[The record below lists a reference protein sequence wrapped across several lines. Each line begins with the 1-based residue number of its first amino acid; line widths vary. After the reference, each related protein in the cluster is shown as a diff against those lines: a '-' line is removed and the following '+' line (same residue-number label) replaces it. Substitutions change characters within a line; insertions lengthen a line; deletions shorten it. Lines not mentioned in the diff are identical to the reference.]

1 MQTLASLRD
10 IRGFETLW
18 AELTFR
24 APRVVRRDQS
34 ERMLIDT
41 LGLGLE
47 QLIQYLGWERPELD
61 AFEDWVIATA
71 GRPDP
76 LTVARYH
83 ATLDGGPLPEAVQAR
98 LDAIDAMPDVLDA
111 DALAQWERE
120 GWVTLRSA
128 ISREEAAQVE
138 ALLWRLL
145 DADPARPESWYGQDL
160 NGIMVQHFQDPA
172 LEIARRSPRVHK
184 AFAQLWGTS
193 DLWCIVDRMS
203 FNPPEIPGR
212 PFQGPKMHWDVS
224 LAQPIPFAT
233 QGILYLTD
241 TAADQGAFAL
251 LPGFHH
257 RLDAWL
263 EEIGDTDPRMVDL
276 DPQAV
281 PIAAGAGDLVIWRQD
296 LPHGASPNRSNRPRM
311 AQYVNFYSPALTVH
325 RDWR

>member
-1 MQTLASLRD
+1 MHSPASLRD
-10 IRGFETLW
+10 IRGFESLW

-24 APRVVRRDQS
+24 APRAVRRDQS
-34 ERMLIDT
+34 ERMLLDT

-47 QLIQYLGWERPELD
+47 QTIQYLGQFQPDLD
-61 AFEDWVIATA
+61 AFENWVVATA

-83 ATLDGGPLPEAVQAR
+83 AALDSAPVPAEVQAR
-98 LDAIDAMPDVLDA
+98 LDAIEAMPDVLDA
-111 DALAQWERE
+111 EDLAQWKRE
-120 GWVTLRSA
+120 GWVTLRGA
-128 ISREEAAQVE
+128 ISRDEAAQVE

-145 DADPARPESWYGQDL
+145 DADPARPESWYGHAL

-172 LEIARRSPRVHK
+172 LEIARRAPRVHK

-193 DLWCIVDRMS
+193 DLWCIVDRLS

-212 PFQGPKMHWDVS
+212 PFQGPTMHWDVS
-224 LAQPIPFAT
+224 LAPPIPFAT

-257 RLDAWL
+257 RLHAWL
-263 EEIGDTDPRMVDL
+263 EKLGDTDPRTVHL

-311 AQYVNFYSPALTVH
+311 AQYVNFYSPTLTVH

>member
-24 APRVVRRDQS
+24 APRVVRYDQS

-47 QLIQYLGWERPELD
+47 QVIQYLSRERPELD
-61 AFEDWVIATA
+61 VFEDWVIATA
-71 GRPDP
+71 GQPDP

-83 ATLDGGPLPEAVQAR
+83 ATLDGAALPDAVQAR
-98 LDAIDAMPDVLDA
+98 LDAIDAMPPVLDA
-111 DALAQWERE
+111 DDLAHWERE

-128 ISREEAAQVE
+128 ISRDEAAQVE

-145 DADPARPESWYGQDL
+145 DADPARPESWYGQNL

-184 AFAQLWGTS
+184 AFAQLWGSS

-224 LAQPIPFAT
+224 LARPIPFAT

-257 RLDAWL
+257 RLDTWL
-263 EEIGDTDPRMVDL
+263 EEIGDTDPRVVHL
-276 DPQAV
+276 DPQAA

-296 LPHGASPNRSNRPRM
+296 LPHGASPNRATRPRM
-311 AQYVNFYSPALTVH
+311 AQYVNFYSPELTVH

>member
-1 MQTLASLRD
+1 MQSIDPLRH

-24 APRVVRRDQS
+24 APRAVRYDQS
-34 ERMLIDT
+34 ERMLLDT
-41 LGLGLE
+41 LGLGIE
-47 QLIQYLGWERPELD
+47 QVIQFLARERPELG
-61 AFEDWVIATA
+61 AFEAWVIETA
-71 GRPDP
+71 GRPDARMI
-76 LTVARYH
+76 ARYH
-83 ATLDGGPLPEAVQAR
+83 ATLDGAPLPDAVQAR
-98 LDAIDAMPDVLDA
+98 LDAIDAMPDMFDA
-111 DALAQWERE
+111 DDLEHWERE
-120 GWVTLRSA
+120 GWVTLRNA
-128 ISREEAAQVE
+128 ISRDEAAQVE

-145 DADPARPESWYGQDL
+145 DANPARPETWYGQDL

-184 AFAQLWGTS
+184 AYAQLWGTS

-203 FNPPEIPGR
+203 FNPPEISGR

-224 LAQPIPFAT
+224 LARPIPFAT

-257 RLDAWL
+257 RLDDWL
-263 EEIGDTDPRMVDL
+263 AGIGDADPRMVRL
-276 DPQAV
+276 DAQAV

-296 LPHGASPNRSNRPRM
+296 LPHGATPNRSTRPRM

>member
-1 MQTLASLRD
+1 MQASASLRE
-10 IRGFETLW
+10 IRGFEALW

-24 APRVVRRDQS
+24 VPRVVRHDQS

-47 QLIQYLGWERPELD
+47 QLIQYLGSERPELI
-61 AFEDWVIATA
+61 AFEHWVIATA

-83 ATLDGGPLPEAVQAR
+83 ATLDGAPLPTEVQAR
-98 LDAIDAMPDVLDA
+98 LAAIDAMPNVLDT
-111 DALAQWERE
+111 DDLAQWERE
-120 GWVTLRSA
+120 GWVTLRHA
-128 ISREEAAQVE
+128 ISRDEAAEVA

-145 DADPARPESWYGQDL
+145 DADPARPESWYGQKL
-160 NGIMVQHFQDPA
+160 NGIMVQHFQNSA
-172 LEIARRSPRVHK
+172 LEIARRAPRVHK

-193 DLWCIVDRMS
+193 DLWCIVDRLS
-203 FNPPEIPGR
+203 FNPPETAER

-224 LAQPIPFAT
+224 LAPPIPFAT

-241 TAADQGAFAL
+241 TATDQGAFAL

-263 EEIGDTDPRMVDL
+263 EEIGDTDPRMVHL

-281 PIAAGAGDLVIWRQD
+281 PIAAGAGDLIIWRND
-296 LPHGASPNRSNRPRM
+296 LPHGASPNRSTRPRL
-311 AQYVNFYSPALTVH
+311 AQYVNFYAPTLTTN
-325 RDWR
+325 RLWR